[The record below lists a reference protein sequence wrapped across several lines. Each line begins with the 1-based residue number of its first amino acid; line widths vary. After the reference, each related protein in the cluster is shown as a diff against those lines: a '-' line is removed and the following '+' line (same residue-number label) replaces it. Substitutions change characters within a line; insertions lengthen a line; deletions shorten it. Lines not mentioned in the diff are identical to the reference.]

1 MLCSYPTPL
10 YDVIPTVEKEGAI
23 AALESEIQGLKSI
36 LLERKEEIELYKEK
50 ERVMIN
56 NDDIELKSM
65 ALQLDAA
72 RLELQSTEE
81 KLSILGEEY
90 ATHREQLE
98 NDLLTLKESSAQEL
112 LFLENVLQE
121 SKEKSK
127 IMRSQLDGLGA
138 AIESATSALKLS
150 ESTLE
155 DRDRALGDAQAAQQ
169 LYEVIKV
176 TAEKQC
182 AALKNENLQ
191 LQLLLEQSIQELE
204 EVRGQL
210 TNIHFNMD
218 LDMNKCK
225 DGDAADVEENSIE
238 MNENVD
244 KDISITSASAPS
256 FAPASTSAFSADA
269 AAVEIKELHS
279 EVDKK
284 AAVNDRLEV
293 QISALIIELQDEKKR
308 AAATKVQ
315 CGATPL
321 LPSFLILSVS
331 SFIPSFFSPSPL
343 FSTIFVFCFIL
354 TLKF

>member
-1 MLCSYPTPL
+1 MLLLYLTPL
-10 YDVIPTVEKEGAI
+10 YDVIPIVEKEGAI

-36 LLERKEEIELYKEK
+36 LSERKEEIELYKEK
-50 ERVMIN
+50 ERDMIK
-56 NDDIELKSM
+56 NDDIVLKSM

-72 RLELQSTEE
+72 KLELQSREE

-98 NDLLTLKESSAQEL
+98 NDLLVLKESSAQEL
-112 LFLENVLQE
+112 LFLGNVLQE

-150 ESTLE
+150 ESTLQ

-169 LYEVIKV
+169 LYEVINV

-182 AALKNENLQ
+182 AALKNENHQ

-210 TNIHFNMD
+210 SNINFNMD
-218 LDMNKCK
+218 TDMNKCR
-225 DGDAADVEENSIE
+225 DEDAADAAERDIE
-238 MNENVD
+238 MNETID

-256 FAPASTSAFSADA
+256 SASTSAFAFSADD
-269 AAVEIKELHS
+269 AAVEIKNLHS

-284 AAVNDRLEV
+284 AAVNDRLEI
-293 QISALIIELQDEKKR
+293 QISGLIVELQDEKKR

-315 CGATPL
+315 RGATPL
-321 LPSFLILSVS
+321 LPSLLMLFLT
-331 SFIPSFFSPSPL
+331 SFLPSFFNP
-343 FSTIFVFCFIL
+343 F
-354 TLKF
+354 